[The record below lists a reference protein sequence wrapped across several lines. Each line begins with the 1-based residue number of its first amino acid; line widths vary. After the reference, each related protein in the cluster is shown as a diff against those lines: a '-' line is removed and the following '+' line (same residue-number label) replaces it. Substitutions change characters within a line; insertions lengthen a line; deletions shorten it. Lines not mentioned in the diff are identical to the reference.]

1 MAEQSETATESSQS
15 SQGSY
20 IPSSA
25 SAALGS
31 LSRLSKRGMNNIHR
45 VKQNGK
51 EYANKLYPNKFT
63 SFSYPYSSSS
73 SKNDTKF
80 NSITSN
86 TGTPDSSN
94 SPSLKL
100 KNVENNEKAVDPL
113 TYNENDSQFSFE
125 SDATT
130 LVNSG
135 GLDSRHGS
143 VSMITKLHSSK
154 NDMNSDI
161 NFNFSAPSRTS
172 TSSTLLE
179 KEVILEED
187 ERLVLQ
193 PCPKIKEKICSFGL
207 ERAHELGKDDH
218 LHYYQLPF
226 PWRENRYIIYN
237 YRFYDSHKKSFLSIL
252 NWYGWHNESTN
263 IWTHLFGA
271 IYMAY
276 IAFFQFP
283 NTEVYQSEKV
293 PTMAKGIAFV
303 FLLASIKC
311 LLASTFWHT
320 FNGTSFLGLRRRF
333 ACVDYSGITILITA
347 SILSTEFATLFG
359 HTTAMVSFM
368 STSMVLGLIGIYL
381 NCSPK
386 FDSPEARPLR
396 IKFFIL
402 LVAVGGLSFLQ
413 TIYYEGFHNTTSLLM
428 PVTNKSI
435 IWYSVGVVFYGSF
448 IPERF
453 RSDVTVDDSIP
464 TQKELASDLNI
475 ITTHKDIHFRE
486 EPTCT
491 CHSAVKN
498 LTSLWWVDYAFSSH
512 TLWHFF
518 VVLGAIG
525 HYRAIIDI
533 YTKKWLM

>member
-1 MAEQSETATESSQS
+1 MSQKTDYPKV
-15 SQGSY
+15 QGSSY

-25 SAALGS
+25 SSALGS
-31 LSRLSKRGMNNIHR
+31 LSRLSKRGMTNIH
-45 VKQNGK
+45 KAKKTGK
-51 EYANKLYPNKFT
+51 DYANKKLA
-63 SFSYPYSSSS
+63 SFSYPGKTNVNVTPLLSNQ
-73 SKNDTKF
+73 KD
-80 NSITSN
+80 SII
-86 TGTPDSSN
+86 
-94 SPSLKL
+94 
-100 KNVENNEKAVDPL
+100 DPL
-113 TYNENDSQFSFE
+113 TKLQTYNHENNSEFSFD

-130 LVNSG
+130 LVNISE
-135 GLDSRHGS
+135 SRNGS
-143 VSMITKLHSSK
+143 IILNKQNDLLK
-154 NDMNSDI
+154 NNNNSDI
-161 NFNFSAPSRTS
+161 NNNNSRFSAPSRTS
-172 TSSTLLE
+172 TSSTLLDNNDI
-179 KEVILEED
+179 ILEEKIFKD
-187 ERLVLQ
+187 NNNNNNTNLLE
-193 PCPKIKEKICSFGL
+193 PCPEIKEKICTFGH
-207 ERAHELGKDDH
+207 ERAHQLGQDEH

-237 YRFYDSHKKSFLSIL
+237 YRFYDSHKKSFLSII

-271 IYMAY
+271 FYMAY
-276 IAFFQFP
+276 LALFQFP
-283 NTEVYQSEKV
+283 NSEVYQSDKV
-293 PTMAKGIAFV
+293 PAMAKCIAFV

-311 LLASTFWHT
+311 LIASTFWHT

-359 HTTAMVSFM
+359 HTISMISFM
-368 STSMVLGLIGIYL
+368 SVSMILGLIGIYL

-402 LVAVGGLSFLQ
+402 LVAVGALSFVQ
-413 TIYYEGFHNTTSLLM
+413 TIYYDGFRNTTALLA

-453 RSDVTVDDSIP
+453 RSDVKVDDSIP

-475 ITTHKDIHFRE
+475 ITTHKDVHFRD

-491 CHSAVKN
+491 CHRAVAS

-533 YTKKWLM
+533 YTKKWLI